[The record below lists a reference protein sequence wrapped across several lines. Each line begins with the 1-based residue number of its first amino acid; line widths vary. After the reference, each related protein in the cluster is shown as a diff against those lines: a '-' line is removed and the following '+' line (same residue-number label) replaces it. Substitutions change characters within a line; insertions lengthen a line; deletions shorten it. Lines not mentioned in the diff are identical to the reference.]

1 MPPPSSNNRDSI
13 MNKTKLAV
21 ASLMAIVFFNAYADG
36 VLVGAGGTY
45 TATGSPVQSVT
56 IGSTTANGG
65 LGGSAASTTGD
76 ITSNGGNGGLG
87 GTGTSNATG
96 GNVGNL
102 TTGASTATGGTSSST
117 TGDSTSS
124 GNTSGNTSVT
134 SNYAAP
140 KIPVATAI
148 APANLPTA
156 PCMGATSIGV
166 SAVLFGFSTGS
177 SWEATE
183 CMTLEMAR
191 SFSQDGQLED
201 AQAVRC
207 SSKYAANAPSC
218 IKLLQ
223 KQVAGKPVA
232 SNISY
237 IETIDP
243 VTGFKT
249 IIDTRDSFRRPASH

>member
-1 MPPPSSNNRDSI
+1 

-36 VLVGAGGTY
+36 VLVEAGGTY
-45 TATGSPVQSVT
+45 TATGSPVQSGT

-76 ITSNGGNGGLG
+76 ITSTGGNGGLG
-87 GTGTSNATG
+87 GTGTSDATG

>member
-1 MPPPSSNNRDSI
+1 MI
-13 MNKTKLAV
+13 KTKLAA
-21 ASLMAIVFFNAYADG
+21 ASLMAMVFLNAYADG
-36 VLVGAGGTY
+36 VLVEAGGTY
-45 TATGSPVQSVT
+45 TATGSPVQTVT
-56 IGSTTANGG
+56 TGSTTANGG

>member
-1 MPPPSSNNRDSI
+1 MI
-13 MNKTKLAV
+13 KTKLAA
-21 ASLMAIVFFNAYADG
+21 ASLMAMVFLNAYADG
-36 VLVGAGGTY
+36 VLVEAGGTY
-45 TATGSPVQSVT
+45 TATGSPVQTVT
-56 IGSTTANGG
+56 TGSTTANGG

-102 TTGASTATGGTSSST
+102 TTGASSSQGGQSS
-117 TGDSTSS
+117 SS
-124 GNTSGNTSVT
+124 GNTSGNNTINT
-134 SNYAAP
+134 NYTAAQ
-140 KIPVATAI
+140 IPVSRAY
-148 APANLPTA
+148 APANLPSA
-156 PCMGATSIGV
+156 PCMGSTSVGI
-166 SAVLFGFSTGS
+166 SSVLFGFSSGS

-218 IKLLQ
+218 IKLAQ
-223 KQVAGKPVA
+223 QRSANKKVVVYTE
-232 SNISY
+232 SV
-237 IETIDP
+237 DP

-249 IIDTRDSFRRPASH
+249 IVDTRASLFAPVRRVITP